1 VILARRRAG
10 EDRFMKPGR
19 LLPVAVLGFLALV
32 ACGRAEDLP
41 DGGTTGTAGG
51 GNSGSGGAAGNG
63 GGSGGL
69 GVGGSAGSAGAGDCI
84 DLSSTPIGRFDF
96 LVVASGFDAYEG
108 ESVRA
113 FVEMGWDRGHG
124 VAETT
129 IRNGAF
135 VIAMPKTNEP
145 YTCYGI
151 YIDRGGDDACTV
163 NVDPFFQMCSGGVYQ
178 DVSWA
183 ITPATRYLEG
193 LPPCNIN
200 GMLDLTRPLS
210 CPV

>member
-1 VILARRRAG
+1 
-10 EDRFMKPGR
+10 M
-19 LLPVAVLGFLALV
+19 
-32 ACGRAEDLP
+32 
-41 DGGTTGTAGG
+41 
-51 GNSGSGGAAGNG
+51 
-63 GGSGGL
+63 
-69 GVGGSAGSAGAGDCI
+69 
-84 DLSSTPIGRFDF
+84 GRFDF
-96 LVVASGFDAYEG
+96 LVVGSGFDAYEG

-113 FVEMGWDRGHG
+113 FVEMGWDMGHG

-129 IRNGAF
+129 IQNGAF

-178 DVSWA
+178 DVNWA
-183 ITPATRYLEG
+183 INPQTRYLEG

-200 GMLDLTRPLS
+200 GMLDLTLRLT